1 MLKQK
6 YFLAD
11 IFILSAVSQP
21 IKLSWREIEW
31 LLLSKYVKAMRKQY
45 NLTQVEL
52 SEKSGVGLRLV
63 RELEQGKQ
71 TLRLDKVNQILNL
84 FGSEIGVVPM
94 TKTDE

>member
-1 MLKQK
+1 MEQTT
-6 YFLAD
+6 
-11 IFILSAVSQP
+11 
-21 IKLSWREIEW
+21 
-31 LLLSKYVKAMRKQY
+31 LSKYVKAMRKQY

-84 FGSEIGVVPM
+84 FGREVGVVPM
-94 TKTDE
+94 TRNDV

>member
-1 MLKQK
+1 MEQTT
-6 YFLAD
+6 
-11 IFILSAVSQP
+11 
-21 IKLSWREIEW
+21 
-31 LLLSKYVKAMRKQY
+31 LSKYVKAMRKKY

-84 FGSEIGVVPM
+84 FGSEVGVVPLS
-94 TKTDE
+94 KTDER

>member
-1 MLKQK
+1 MYMEQTT
-6 YFLAD
+6 
-11 IFILSAVSQP
+11 
-21 IKLSWREIEW
+21 
-31 LLLSKYVKAMRKQY
+31 LSKYVKAMRKQY

-84 FGSEIGVVPM
+84 YLKPM
-94 TKTDE
+94 SDETGCCIFTWHKGWRLDRR